1 MEILIVILAILVGML
16 LFRVIELQKRLDI
29 FDKWADWIEEEII
42 NAPTFV
48 LDLGGDD
55 DAE

>member
-1 MEILIVILAILVGML
+1 MEILIVILTILVGML

-48 LDLGGDD
+48 LDLGGDG